1 MNINDLYEQL
11 ISLDE
16 QAGCFDDETNKLIDE
31 MRKKVLQQIASLK
44 ESMV

>member
-1 MNINDLYEQL
+1 MDINDLYEQL
-11 ISLDE
+11 INLDE

-31 MRKKVLQQIASLK
+31 MRKKVLQQIASFK

>member
-11 ISLDE
+11 INLDE

-31 MRKKVLQQIASLK
+31 MHKKVLQQIASLK